1 MYAFRITGHEGGKL
15 MSTELKEKF
24 YNCRYDAVFKEVF
37 LNEKNEEILK
47 KLLEQSLHL
56 KIHTIETAMMERNQG
71 NVHVRRKVLDAVLYT
86 DQGVIGIEMNA
97 RYKRYLR
104 ARNTAFAFDL
114 YTHYTY
120 RGKEYDDE
128 MQIIQINYTYG
139 LGKKYDEV
147 EVYELQNKKG
157 EQLLK
162 NFRIIEWNMDK
173 IMKFWYDKD
182 EENIEKYKYLIMLDL
197 EQEELHELSKRDEEV
212 KKYMEEVERIN
223 QDPKFREYMTKEEDE
238 RKIRNTELR
247 EAREHG
253 IKEGIEYGEKNRN
266 CEIAKNLV
274 SLDIPIDKIIEAT
287 GLSEEEINKLTID

>member
-1 MYAFRITGHEGGKL
+1 MITDLQEKP
-15 MSTELKEKF
+15 KF
-24 YNCRYDAVFKEVF
+24 YTCRYDAAFKEVF

-71 NVHVRRKVLDAVLYT
+71 NVHIRRKALDAVLYT
-86 DQGVIGIEMNA
+86 DQGIIGIEMNA

-104 ARNTAFAFDL
+104 VRNTAFAFDL

-182 EENIEKYKYLIMLDL
+182 EENIEKYKYYMNYLKEMRRSRSIW
-197 EQEELHELSKRDEEV
+197 
-212 KKYMEEVERIN
+212 KKW
-223 QDPKFREYMTKEEDE
+223 KESI
-238 RKIRNTELR
+238 KIPN
-247 EAREHG
+247 
-253 IKEGIEYGEKNRN
+253 
-266 CEIAKNLV
+266 
-274 SLDIPIDKIIEAT
+274 
-287 GLSEEEINKLTID
+287 SENI

>member
-1 MYAFRITGHEGGKL
+1 MYAFRITGHEGGKI
-15 MSTELKEKF
+15 MSTELKEKEKF
-24 YNCRYDAVFKEVF
+24 YTCRYDAAFKEVF

-71 NVHVRRKVLDAVLYT
+71 NEHARRKVLDAVLYT
-86 DQGVIGIEMNA
+86 DQGIIGIEMNA
-97 RYKRYLR
+97 RYKGYLR
-104 ARNTAFAFDL
+104 VRNTAFAFDL

-182 EENIEKYKYLIMLDL
+182 EENIEKHKYLIMLDL

-223 QDPKFREYMTKEEDE
+223 QDPKFREYMTKEEDD

-247 EAREHG
+247 EAREQ
-253 IKEGIEYGEKNRN
+253 GIEYGEKNRN
-266 CEIAKNLV
+266 LEIAKTMLKANE
-274 SLDIPIDKIIEAT
+274 DIKKICEYT
-287 GLSEEEINKLTID
+287 GLTKEEIRGLIID